1 MTSFASPA
9 QDAEQ
14 RLQQQ
19 RLQALIL
26 CVFSV
31 ANYGLLYV
39 TAILLAR
46 TLSVPDFD
54 DYNVAVSSVLV
65 LTALATLGLEKYALR
80 CLPAWHNHQDWAR
93 SRGFLLFSRNLIL
106 ITSLALVVLFCTT
119 LELTLTLRGKP
130 YHVAI
135 VIVAMFLP
143 ATAMFQFILEVAA
156 AYGGQLKGVA
166 SYRLLFPALLFLLN
180 AAVWTLLAASGG
192 VSAAFCYGAAWV
204 IAIAVLYVTTQSY
217 VPAPVWQARP
227 TSELVCGCG
236 ARSPWLPAAWCS
248 PCSPRPA

>member
-106 ITSLALVVLFCTT
+106 ITS
-119 LELTLTLRGKP
+119 
-130 YHVAI
+130 
-135 VIVAMFLP
+135 
-143 ATAMFQFILEVAA
+143 
-156 AYGGQLKGVA
+156 
-166 SYRLLFPALLFLLN
+166 
-180 AAVWTLLAASGG
+180 
-192 VSAAFCYGAAWV
+192 
-204 IAIAVLYVTTQSY
+204 
-217 VPAPVWQARP
+217 
-227 TSELVCGCG
+227 
-236 ARSPWLPAAWCS
+236 
-248 PCSPRPA
+248 

>member
-39 TAILLAR
+39 TAIFLADLERARLRRLHRSLLGAGADRARDARTGEIRAPLLAGLAQSPGLGAVKR
-46 TLSVPDFD
+46 VP
-54 DYNVAVSSVLV
+54 AVFPKPDPDH
-65 LTALATLGLEKYALR
+65 E
-80 CLPAWHNHQDWAR
+80 
-93 SRGFLLFSRNLIL
+93 
-106 ITSLALVVLFCTT
+106 
-119 LELTLTLRGKP
+119 LTLRGKP